1 MLRLVRDGGV
11 LEHWDVVRRMIES
24 LPKEVYAKTVR
35 QSLLGHIARSEVA
48 RGLSCRR
55 VPAGAGLLREV
66 GSGVH
71 HGAHGGG

>member
-24 LPKEVYAKTVR
+24 LPKEVYAKTVH
-35 QSLLGHIARSEVA
+35 QSLLRHLAWSEVA
-48 RGLSCRR
+48 RRRLSWRIL
-55 VPAGAGLLREV
+55 AGAGLLREV